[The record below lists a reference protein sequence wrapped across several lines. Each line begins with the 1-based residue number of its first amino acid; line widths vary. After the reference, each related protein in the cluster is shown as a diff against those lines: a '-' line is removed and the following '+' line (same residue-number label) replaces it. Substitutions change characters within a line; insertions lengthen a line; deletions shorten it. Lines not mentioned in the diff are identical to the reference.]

1 MWNPSWCDGSVAP
14 IRFAK
19 VTLRV
24 ALFAQRQVHVHADKQ
39 RKHQYGQNRGPL
51 QQKASEDVN
60 RRAILTRWS
69 LLLAGSQPT
78 PIAGDHEKPQCD
90 SAYESRR

>member
-1 MWNPSWCDGSVAP
+1 MWNSSWCDGSVAP

-19 VTLRV
+19 V
-24 ALFAQRQVHVHADKQ
+24 ALFAQRQVHVHSDKQ

-60 RRAILTRWS
+60 RHRTLTRY
-69 LLLAGSQPT
+69 Q
-78 PIAGDHEKPQCD
+78 H
-90 SAYESRR
+90 